1 MLIYNTTYQVNFE
14 DAKNFIIWIHEVYIQ
29 KVLEFGTLRK
39 PRLCKILSH
48 RDENSECFSLQF
60 EVEDSASLHRWYSQ
74 QGVAL
79 NDEMM
84 KVFKDKA
91 VGFTTLL
98 EVIEEA

>member
-29 KVLEFGTLRK
+29 KVLEFGVLRK

-60 EVEDSASLHRWYSQ
+60 EVENSACLHRWYSQ